1 MTNNLLKIEEPVNSK
16 SKTHS
21 LLTTKSIFAH
31 VIFDLPFRSYFLLAP
46 AFAIICLILWLAFL
60 NGVFS
65 FNTSGLTPVVWHLH
79 EMIFGFSATIAVA
92 FILTASQTWTGVRSL
107 HGKALALLI
116 LVWLIVRIALLIN
129 TEYSVY
135 TALVLQAI
143 WWIAVIYIY
152 TKQVISAQNK
162 RNYLFIAML
171 FLMALMNTLVLV
183 TDISGSTDIAQ
194 HLSRSMILVFVLLMS
209 LIGGRVIPFF
219 TVRGANTEAITTPN
233 WLNFS
238 LIIVSLFSIVVF
250 ILSGFFDLSVMPAIF
265 IITASILH
273 FIRLLHWRPLKTLSV
288 PLLWSLHISYLFIA
302 LGLLML
308 GLSYY
313 NIGISFSDA
322 LHLLT
327 IGAMSL
333 MILAMMSR
341 VSLGHTNRALKVK
354 NIIAFSFLIMLI
366 AALTRGFMPYL
377 PTELFQ
383 AVHVNPTLFA
393 WSLSAALWVIA
404 MLIFLKVY
412 WPILTT
418 EKQQQS

>member
-1 MTNNLLKIEEPVNSK
+1 
-16 SKTHS
+16 
-21 LLTTKSIFAH
+21 
-31 VIFDLPFRSYFLLAP
+31 
-46 AFAIICLILWLAFL
+46 
-60 NGVFS
+60 
-65 FNTSGLTPVVWHLH
+65 
-79 EMIFGFSATIAVA
+79 
-92 FILTASQTWTGVRSL
+92 
-107 HGKALALLI
+107 
-116 LVWLIVRIALLIN
+116 
-129 TEYSVY
+129 
-135 TALVLQAI
+135 
-143 WWIAVIYIY
+143 
-152 TKQVISAQNK
+152 
-162 RNYLFIAML
+162 ML

-183 TDISGSTDIAQ
+183 TDISGSTDIAL

-354 NIIAFSFLIMLI
+354 NIIAFSFLIMLV
-366 AALTRGFMPYL
+366 AALTRGFMPYF